1 MRIRRLHKKPAELEI
16 IAFINLI
23 VVLVPFLLSVAVFS
37 RLAVL
42 DIELPAPAAAALAQ
56 VPAGQLQLE
65 VVIRAQAFE
74 VGDRVGGLIQR
85 IERLPATATA
95 AAAPS
100 AEPDRPALGELAAL
114 LLQIKARYPEQK
126 EATVLAE
133 TDTPYDTLVQV
144 MDTLRAG
151 APAADGSGTQAEL
164 FPLLSVGDAP
174 VRATAALAPPGRAGK
189 AGGA

>member
-1 MRIRRLHKKPAELEI
+1 MRVRRLHKKPAELEI

-37 RLAVL
+37 RLAVI
-42 DIELPAPAAAALAQ
+42 DISLPAPSDGALAQ
-56 VPAGQLQLE
+56 LQADTLQLE
-65 VVIRAQAFE
+65 VVIRADAFE

-85 IERLPATATA
+85 IERPAAGATTPAT
-95 AAAPS
+95 
-100 AEPDRPALGELAAL
+100 EPDRAALDTLAVL
-114 LLQIKARYPEQK
+114 LLQIKARYPTQK

-151 APAADGSGTQAEL
+151 APAAPGTVAPATPVEL
-164 FPLLSVGDAP
+164 FPQLAVGDAP
-174 VRATAALAPPGRAGK
+174 LRNTAAVGTAKSAAK

>member
-1 MRIRRLHKKPAELEI
+1 MRVRRLHKKPAELEI

-37 RLAVL
+37 RLAVI
-42 DIELPAPAAAALAQ
+42 DIDLPAPSDGALATLQ
-56 VPAGQLQLE
+56 GEQLLLE
-65 VVIRAQAFE
+65 VVIRADAFE

-85 IERLPATATA
+85 IERQPATATGPA
-95 AAAPS
+95 
-100 AEPDRPALGELAAL
+100 AEPDRPALAALSSL
-114 LLQIKARYPEQK
+114 LLQLKARYPDQK

-151 APAADGSGTQAEL
+151 TPAAGPTGARAEL
-164 FPLLSVGDAP
+164 FPQLSVGDAP
-174 VRATAALAPPGRAGK
+174 VRATAARGAARS
-189 AGGA
+189 GGA

>member
-1 MRIRRLHKKPAELEI
+1 MRVRRLHKKPAELEI

-37 RLAVL
+37 RLAVI
-42 DIELPAPAAAALAQ
+42 DIDLPAPVSDALAQ
-56 VPAGQLQLE
+56 LQPGTLQLE
-65 VVIRAQAFE
+65 VVIRADAFE

-85 IERLPATATA
+85 IERVPADPNAQ
-95 AAAPS
+95 
-100 AEPDRPALGELAAL
+100 EPDRPALDALAAL
-114 LLQIKARYPEQK
+114 LLQVKARYPDQK

-151 APAADGSGTQAEL
+151 PLPSPGQVTAQAKAEL
-164 FPLLSVGDAP
+164 FPQLSVGDAP
-174 VRATAALAPPGRAGK
+174 VRNTAASRGALKP
-189 AGGA
+189 GGA

>member
-1 MRIRRLHKKPAELEI
+1 MRVRRLHKKPAELEI

-37 RLAVL
+37 RLAVI
-42 DIELPAPAAAALAQ
+42 DISLPAPSDGALAQ
-56 VPAGQLQLE
+56 LQADKLQLE
-65 VVIRAQAFE
+65 VVIRADAFE

-85 IERLPATATA
+85 IERPA
-95 AAAPS
+95 AAASTP
-100 AEPDRPALGELAAL
+100 ALTPDNEPDRAALDTLAAL
-114 LLQIKARYPEQK
+114 LLQIKARYPDQK

-151 APAADGSGTQAEL
+151 APAGPGTAAPASPVEL
-164 FPLLSVGDAP
+164 FPQLAVGDAP
-174 VRATAALAPPGRAGK
+174 LRNTAAVGRTK